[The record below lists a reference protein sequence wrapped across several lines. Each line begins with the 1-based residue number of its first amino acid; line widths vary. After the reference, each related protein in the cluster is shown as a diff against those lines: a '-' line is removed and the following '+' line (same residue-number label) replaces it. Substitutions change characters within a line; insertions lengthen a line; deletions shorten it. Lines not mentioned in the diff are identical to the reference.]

1 MHLYIIVRHCA
12 TSDKPCCCCCYSWVN
27 WFQGGSIADSIPVGP
42 LPFIYEGNTQDY
54 IDTYQPPQDCAS
66 TSTAKDVVFKFQP
79 TKDISVSISL
89 CGSGFDTILY
99 IMDSTQSVLND
110 LCNDDA
116 DRDGCSSDAF
126 LVLDAK
132 QSVDYYIV
140 VDGYDKSE
148 GDFRLEV
155 RTF

>member
-1 MHLYIIVRHCA
+1 
-12 TSDKPCCCCCYSWVN
+12 
-27 WFQGGSIADSIPVGP
+27 
-42 LPFIYEGNTQDY
+42 
-54 IDTYQPPQDCAS
+54 
-66 TSTAKDVVFKFQP
+66 
-79 TKDISVSISL
+79 
-89 CGSGFDTILY
+89 
-99 IMDSTQSVLND
+99 MDSTQSVLND